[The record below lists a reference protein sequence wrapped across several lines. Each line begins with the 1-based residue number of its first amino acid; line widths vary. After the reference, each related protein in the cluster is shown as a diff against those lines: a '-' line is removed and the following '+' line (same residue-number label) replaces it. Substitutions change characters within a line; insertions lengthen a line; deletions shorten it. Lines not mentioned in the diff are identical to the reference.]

1 MDSPRIRKL
10 RGTVLQIGVAL
21 LALALAVYLLWSLRA
36 IILPVLVGAF
46 VAYLCIP
53 MIGWFESK
61 GVPRTA
67 AVVLLFTLFFLS
79 LVLAVRQAQGLIPDD
94 REKLELRIRV
104 QYKINEAYAKAMR
117 LDETLR
123 KGNALYQ
130 LAGSELDPF
139 IDRLN
144 LMLSPTR
151 DEREILR
158 GSRDGEL
165 MGKAAVTD
173 KVFQYYVANTQ
184 TIKKR
189 LERAVEEPDSPVAG
203 TPGGEDVTKPAL
215 EASGGGVLTTFR
227 EILAVWF
234 IMPFVFL
241 FLLLDN
247 GVMLRRTIRLV
258 PNRYFELTL
267 TLVDDVDRAI
277 GAYVRGTLLECALV
291 ATSLAV
297 CYTAIGFQVEWTL
310 AIAMVAGV
318 ANAIPYVGTVVGL
331 GGGLI
336 YALLAEEVYAP
347 LPFVNAGNLWLWVVG
362 AVLLVRALDDTIF
375 VPVVLGGAVH
385 LHPMVMVLGIVGGT
399 ILFGVAG
406 TLFAIPTIVVL
417 NVLVGS
423 IVKQLRAYYII

>member
-1 MDSPRIRKL
+1 M
-10 RGTVLQIGVAL
+10 
-21 LALALAVYLLWSLRA
+21 
-36 IILPVLVGAF
+36 LVGAF

-53 MIGWFESK
+53 MVRWFESK
-61 GVPRTA
+61 GAPRTA
-67 AVVLLFTLFFLS
+67 SVVLLFALFFLS
-79 LVLAVRQAQGLIPDD
+79 LVLAVRQAQSLIPDD

-104 QYKINEAYAKAMR
+104 QFKINEAYARAMG

-123 KGNALYQ
+123 KGNTLYQ
-130 LAGSELDPF
+130 IAGSEIDPF

-144 LMLSPTR
+144 LMLIPTR
-151 DEREILR
+151 DERELLR
-158 GSRDGEL
+158 RYREGEFE
-165 MGKAAVTD
+165 GKSPISD

-189 LERAVEEPDSPVAG
+189 LERAVEDQDTPAG
-203 TPGGEDVTKPAL
+203 AAPAAEDPLNKPAA
-215 EASGGGVLTTFR
+215 EAGSVVLATAR
-227 EILAVWF
+227 EILASWF

-247 GVMLRRTIRLV
+247 GVMMRRSIRVV

-277 GAYVRGTLLECALV
+277 GAYVRGTLLECGLV
-291 ATSLAV
+291 AASL
-297 CYTAIGFQVEWTL
+297 AIGFTAVGVQPEWTL
-310 AIAMVAGV
+310 AISLLAGA

-336 YALLAEEVYAP
+336 YALLADQVKAP
-347 LPFVNAGNLWLWVVG
+347 IPFVNAGNLWIWVVG
-362 AVLLVRALDDTIF
+362 AVLLVRALDDTLF

-385 LHPMVMVLGIVGGT
+385 LHPMVMVLGVVGGS

-406 TLFAIPTIVVL
+406 TLFAIPAIVVL

-423 IVKQLRAYYII
+423 IVKQLKAYYII

>member
-1 MDSPRIRKL
+1 MDSPRIRNL
-10 RGTVLQIGVAL
+10 RRLALQIGVAL
-21 LALALAVYLLWSLRA
+21 LALAVAVYLLLSLRA

-53 MIGWFESK
+53 LVSWVESK
-61 GVPRTA
+61 GAPRTA
-67 AVVLLFTLFFLS
+67 AVVLLFALFFLG
-79 LVLAVRQAQGLIPDD
+79 LVLALRQAQSLIPDD

-104 QYKINEAYAKAMR
+104 QYKINDAYAKAMG

-123 KGNALYQ
+123 KGNTLYQ

-158 GSRDGEL
+158 RSRDGEL
-165 MGKAAVTD
+165 MGRAAVTD

-203 TPGGEDVTKPAL
+203 TPGAEELAKAAPEAL
-215 EASGGGVLTTFR
+215 GGSVLATFR

-247 GVMLRRTIRLV
+247 GVMLRRLIRLV

-277 GAYVRGTLLECALV
+277 GAYIRGTLLECGLV
-291 ATSLAV
+291 AASLAV
-297 CYTAIGFQVEWTL
+297 CFTLIGFQFEWTL
-310 AIAMVAGV
+310 AIALLAGA

-331 GGGLI
+331 GGGLV
-336 YALLAEEVYAP
+336 YALLAEDVRGL
-347 LPFVNAGNLWLWVVG
+347 LPFVNVGNLWLWVVG
-362 AVLLVRALDDTIF
+362 AVLVVRALDDTIF

-385 LHPMVMVLGIVGGT
+385 LHPMVMVLGIVGGS

-406 TLFAIPTIVVL
+406 TVFAIPAIVVL

-423 IVKQLRAYYII
+423 IVKQLKAYYII